1 MSLRGYWS
9 KLRSVAGMA
18 GGRRRHTTRS
28 YQRRIEGVLSEERKR
43 RKPSPPPISEEHAE
57 RRRRIAET
65 CAEIELD
72 PDSRDAFGRPMWTP
86 EGATTALRAL
96 ELRLEER
103 DLLTRAGVNWHVYQP
118 EE

>member
-1 MSLRGYWS
+1 M
-9 KLRSVAGMA
+9 V
-18 GGRRRHTTRS
+18 GGRRRHTIRS

-43 RKPSPPPISEEHAE
+43 REPIPPPISEEHAE
-57 RRRRIAET
+57 LRRRIAEV

-72 PDSRDAFGRPMWTP
+72 PEARDGFGRPMCTP

-96 ELRLEER
+96 ELMFEER

-118 EE
+118 E